1 MYERIENNVRMTSNE
16 ASLLYPDMYFAM
28 RKDSRTSNTGTVLF
42 IGDDQSE
49 LFRLVLNLDDPNFCG
64 VHEGLNLRR
73 SLGGV
78 VVGG

>member
-1 MYERIENNVRMTSNE
+1 MYERIDNNTRMTDVE
-16 ASLLYPDMYFAM
+16 ASVLYPDSYYAM
-28 RKDSRTSNTGTVLF
+28 RKDSRTSQTGTVLF
-42 IGDDQSE
+42 IGDNQSE
-49 LFRLVLNLDDPNFCG
+49 LFRLVLNLDDPTNCG

>member
-1 MYERIENNVRMTSNE
+1 MYESVDNVRMTDIE
-16 ASLLYPDMYFAM
+16 ASVLYPDMYYAM
-28 RKDSRTSNTGTVLF
+28 RMDDRTGQMGTVLF

-49 LFRLVLNLDDPNFCG
+49 LFRLVLNLDDPSNCG

>member
-1 MYERIENNVRMTSNE
+1 MYERVDNVRITDIE
-16 ASLLYPDMYFAM
+16 ASVLYPDMYYAM
-28 RKDSRTSNTGTVLF
+28 RMDDRTGQMGTLLF
-42 IGDDQSE
+42 IGDNQSE
-49 LFRLVLNLDDPNFCG
+49 LFRLVLNLDDPSNCG